1 MSSFSSGWMVKYPP
15 ANAWDLGLIPDMGRS
30 LLPQSNKACTL
41 QLLSLWSRA
50 QELQI
55 LDPSVPTTEVLEP
68 VICNKRSHH
77 NENENWEW
85 TPQLES
91 STHSATRKKPTQRQ
105 RPSTAKISQQTKNKK
120 DCKCHQPYFYLK
132 DQEFTGKSSM
142 QFCQKMIKKTMCF
155 GVERHLCSCYSF
167 IFTWSNWYENNQN
180 FQWWSNRVCCTHI
193 YPVCSIP
200 KFLPLEYLII
210 NSN

>member
-1 MSSFSSGWMVKYPP
+1 MQETGFDPRSGRILHAVEQLSPCVTNYS
-15 ANAWDLGLIPDMGRS
+15 ACALGARKR
-30 LLPQSNKACTL
+30 NY
-41 QLLSLWSRA
+41 WS
-50 QELQI
+50 
-55 LDPSVPTTEVLEP
+55 PSAPEP

-91 STHSATRKKPTQRQ
+91 STHSATRKKPTQQQ

-200 KFLPLEYLII
+200 EFLPLEYLII